1 MRRAPIVAVALIALA
16 ACGKK
21 QDGDARPPAPPAPRP
36 RTPVAPPAPKMLP
49 TFLTL
54 DEIHGHQPTLTGVRM
69 TTEVALDASGKQAI
83 GNGCVTATGA
93 KVAMHALADAY
104 GVARWQ
110 IRTRATSQADARG
123 EVIASYPLADGV
135 LHVRGVLEASPTC
148 KPDEVGLT
156 LYYTKAVDA
165 PVVAP
170 STATSAPAGALPV
183 AP

>member
-1 MRRAPIVAVALIALA
+1 MRRAASVAVALIALA
-16 ACGKK
+16 ACGKNK
-21 QDGDARPPAPPAPRP
+21 DSDQQRPVRPAPRP
-36 RTPVAPPAPKMLP
+36 RVPVAPPAPKMLP
-49 TFLTL
+49 TYLPL

-93 KVAMHALADAY
+93 KVAMHAVADAY

-135 LHVRGVLEASPTC
+135 LHVRGVLEASSTC

-165 PVVAP
+165 PAVAP
-170 STATSAPAGALPV
+170 STGTPAPAGALPA